1 MANEKLQNYEIN
13 IYKLKSDMS
22 LEEYRE
28 KFSSLNKNLIH

>member
-28 KFSSLNKNLIH
+28 NFLV